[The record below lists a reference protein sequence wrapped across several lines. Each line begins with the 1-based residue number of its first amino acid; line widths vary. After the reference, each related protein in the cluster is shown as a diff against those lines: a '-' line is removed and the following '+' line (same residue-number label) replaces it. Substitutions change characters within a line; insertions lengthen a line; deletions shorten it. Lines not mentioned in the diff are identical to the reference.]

1 MDVLEGLSGMDPLS
15 GATQVV
21 VPANGRRRSTKFGSG
36 LGARSVVHWE
46 AGAVCEDEAWE
57 AAYERFETPEE
68 EIRKFMRRYR
78 LLGIDAFPRSS
89 QIVELFCGRG
99 NGLVALERI
108 GFRSLEGVDLSA
120 ALAARYCGPAQLYVG
135 DCRQL
140 RFEADSKDLV
150 IIQGGL
156 HHLPSLP
163 DDVERVFCEINRIL
177 RPAGRVAIV
186 EPWLTPFLRVVHTAY
201 ASRALRRLWPKL
213 DALAS
218 MNEREEVTYQAWL
231 AQPRLIRRLL
241 VESFVPERHFERFG
255 KLLFLGRPR
264 KTEALE

>member
-1 MDVLEGLSGMDPLS
+1 MAPLS
-15 GATQVV
+15 SPTRLAVA
-21 VPANGRRRSTKFGSG
+21 ANDRLGPTRFGSG
-36 LGARSVVHWE
+36 PVGAQSVVHWE

-57 AAYERFETPEE
+57 ATYERFETPEE
-68 EIRKFMRRYR
+68 EIRKFLRRYR
-78 LLGIDAFPRSS
+78 RLGIDALPRSS
-89 QIVELFCGRG
+89 QVVELFCGRG
-99 NGLVALERI
+99 NGIVALERM

-120 ALAARYCGPAQLYVG
+120 GLAARYRGPAQLYVG

-150 IIQGGL
+150 VIQGGL

-163 DDVERVFCEINRIL
+163 DDIERVFGEINRIL
-177 RPAGRVAIV
+177 RAAGRVAIV
-186 EPWLTPFLRVVHTAY
+186 EPWLTLFLRVVHAAY
-201 ASRALRRLWPKL
+201 ANRMVRRLWPKL

-218 MNEREEVTYQAWL
+218 MNEREEVTYNAWL
-231 AQPRLIRRLL
+231 AQPQLVRRLL